1 MAFTSTKAQIEKKN
15 DLIKKAESIVNLAET
30 EKRELTDAEAQ
41 ELAEIRDN
49 VKRIKDML
57 EMMGELDDARACGG
71 KLEKKEA
78 GAEAGAEGGAEAKPD
93 EKARELAETRSFDSY
108 IRGVVLEKRSP
119 VNMTEGANGAVIPET
134 IAKKIITKVYDI
146 CPILER
152 STKYAVK
159 GDLEIPYYDESS
171 TAITVAFAEEFVDLE
186 SSVGS
191 FTNISLKDY
200 LAGALTLVSRKLINN
215 SQFDLVAFVID
226 RMAYAIAR
234 FIENVCLN
242 GGNPDASTHVNQVKG
257 LAGSVTQK
265 VYAGSTS
272 AITADK
278 VIELKDSVKDVFQN
292 DAIWIMSR
300 ATRTELRLL
309 KDDVGRYLLQDDI
322 TSPFGSTLLGKP
334 VYVSDNMP
342 EIASGV
348 NAIYYGDMKGL
359 ATKFSEDMNIQV
371 LREKYATQHAVG
383 VVGWVSFDAKIE
395 NAQAVSAL
403 VMSVSA

>member
-78 GAEAGAEGGAEAKPD
+78 GAEAGSEGSAEAKPD

-108 IRGVVLEKRSP
+108 IRGVVLEKRS

-234 FIENVCLN
+234 FIENTCLN
-242 GGNPDASTHVNQVKG
+242 GGNPDTSTHVNQVKG

>member
-1 MAFTSTKAQIEKKN
+1 MAFNSMKAQIEKKN

-41 ELAEIRDN
+41 ELAEIRDD
-49 VKRIKDML
+49 VKKIKDML

-71 KLEKKEA
+71 KLEKKEDA
-78 GAEAGAEGGAEAKPD
+78 KTDLEECEAKPD
-93 EKARELAETRSFDSY
+93 EKARELAEKRSFEAY
-108 IRGVVLEKRSP
+108 IRGQVLNTRDT
-119 VNMTEGANGAVIPET
+119 NLTESANGAVIPVT
-134 IAKKIITKVYDI
+134 IAKKIVAKVYDI
-146 CPILER
+146 CPILEK
-152 STKYAVK
+152 STKYSLK

-171 TAITVAFAEEFVDLE
+171 TAITVAWATEFVDLT
-186 SSVGS
+186 SSVGN
-191 FTNISLKDY
+191 FTSITLKDY
-200 LAGALTLVSRKLINN
+200 LAGALTLISRKLINN
-215 SQFDLVAFVID
+215 SEFDLVAFIID
-226 RMAYAIAR
+226 RMALAIAR
-234 FIENVCLN
+234 FIEGACLN
-242 GGNPDASTHVNQVKG
+242 GGNPDAGTHVNQVKG
-257 LAGSVTQK
+257 LAGSVTQT
-265 VYAGSTS
+265 VLAGSTS

-292 DAIWIMSR
+292 DAMFIMSR
-300 ATRTELRLL
+300 NTRTALRLL

-342 EIASGV
+342 EIASAV

-383 VVGWVSFDAKIE
+383 VVGWVSFDAKVE
-395 NAQAVSAL
+395 NAQAISAL
-403 VMSVSA
+403 VMSVS

>member
-1 MAFTSTKAQIEKKN
+1 MAFNSMKAQIEKKN
-15 DLIKKAESIVNLAET
+15 DLIKRAESIINLAET

-41 ELAEIRDN
+41 EIAEIRDD
-49 VKRIKDML
+49 VKKIKDMI
-57 EMMGELDDARACGG
+57 EGMMELDDARACGSKMETKADG
-71 KLEKKEA
+71 DLEEC
-78 GAEAGAEGGAEAKPD
+78 EAKPD
-93 EKARELAETRSFDSY
+93 EKARELAETRSFDAY
-108 IRGVVLEKRSP
+108 VRGILETRDA

-134 IAKKIITKVYDI
+134 IAKKIIAQVYDI

-152 STKYAVK
+152 SSKYAVK
-159 GDLEIPYYDESS
+159 GDLEIPYYDEGT
-171 TAITVAFAEEFVDLE
+171 TAITVAFAEEFTDLT

-191 FTNISLKDY
+191 FTSISLKDY
-200 LAGALTLVSRKLINN
+200 LAGALTLISRKLINN
-215 SQFDLVAFVID
+215 TQFDLVAFIID
-226 RMAYAIAR
+226 RMALAIAR
-234 FIENVCLN
+234 FIEGVCLN
-242 GGNPDASTHVNQVKG
+242 GGNPDSSTHVNQVKG

-292 DAIWIMSR
+292 DAIFIMSR
-300 ATRTELRLL
+300 ATRTALRLL

-383 VVGWVSFDAKIE
+383 VVGWVSFDAKVE
-395 NAQAVSAL
+395 NAPAISAL

>member
-1 MAFTSTKAQIEKKN
+1 MDEKIKAFNSMKAPIEKKN

-41 ELAEIRDN
+41 ELAEIRDD
-49 VKRIKDML
+49 VKKIKDML
-57 EMMGELDDARACGG
+57 QMMGELDDARACGG

-78 GAEAGAEGGAEAKPD
+78 GAEAGADAKAD
-93 EKARELAETRSFDSY
+93 DQARELAETRSFDAY
-108 IRGVVLEKRSP
+108 LRNRVLETRT
-119 VNMTEGANGAVIPET
+119 NLTETDNGAVIPET
-134 IAKKIITKVYDI
+134 IAKKIISKVYDI
-146 CPILER
+146 CPILDR
-152 STKYAVK
+152 SDKYSLK
-159 GDLEIPYYDESS
+159 GDLVIPYYDESS
-171 TAITVAFAEEFVDLE
+171 TAITVAFSEEFNDLT
-186 SSVGS
+186 SSVGN
-191 FTNISLKDY
+191 FTNITLSDY
-200 LAGALTLVSRKLINN
+200 LAGALTLISRKLINN

-226 RMAYAIAR
+226 KMAYAIAR
-234 FIENVCLN
+234 FIENVCIN
-242 GGNPDASTHVNQVKG
+242 GGNPDASTHVNKVKG

-278 VIELKDSVKDVFQN
+278 VIELKDSVKDAFQN
-292 DAIWIMSR
+292 NAMWIMSR
-300 ATRTELRLL
+300 ATRTALRLL

-322 TSPFGSTLLGKP
+322 TAPFGSTLLGKP

-348 NAIYYGDMKGL
+348 NAIYYGDFKGL
-359 ATKFSEDMNIQV
+359 ATKFSEDVNIQV

-383 VVGWVSFDAKIE
+383 VVGWVSFDAKVE
-395 NAQAVSAL
+395 NAQAISAL